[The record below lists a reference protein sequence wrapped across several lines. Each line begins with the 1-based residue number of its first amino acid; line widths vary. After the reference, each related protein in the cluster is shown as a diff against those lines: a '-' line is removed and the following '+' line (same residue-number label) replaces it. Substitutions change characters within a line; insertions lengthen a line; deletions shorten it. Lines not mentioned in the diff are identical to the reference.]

1 MTLELE
7 IERLRQAAA
16 GLRTCAEEFGE
27 LRTVLDPQSLDF
39 WQGGAKTEYTE
50 RVGELLGLIENRRT
64 MLANSSAR
72 LSNALT
78 QYVQTENAL
87 AEQQK
92 ELSAG
97 DLFKQR

>member
-7 IERLRQAAA
+7 MERLRQAAA

-27 LRTVLDPQSLDF
+27 LRTVLDF

>member
-1 MTLELE
+1 
-7 IERLRQAAA
+7 
-16 GLRTCAEEFGE
+16 
-27 LRTVLDPQSLDF
+27 
-39 WQGGAKTEYTE
+39 
-50 RVGELLGLIENRRT
+50 

-72 LSNALT
+72 LSNALA